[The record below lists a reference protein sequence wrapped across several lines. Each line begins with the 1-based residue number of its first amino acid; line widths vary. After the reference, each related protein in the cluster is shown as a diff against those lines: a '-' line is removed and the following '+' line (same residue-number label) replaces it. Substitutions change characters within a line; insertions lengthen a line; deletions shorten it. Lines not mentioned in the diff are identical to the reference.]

1 MFVAN
6 EDLSVFCTRGDY
18 CEFPVKH
25 DFKAGD
31 VVRFKAT
38 RKKDCATV
46 VIQRDFVVETDTDS
60 FMITLSGDDTKIGE
74 VISKPVDYWYEIELN
89 PDTHPETVIAYDEKG
104 AKIFRL
110 YPEGKDV
117 DGEDIEVV
125 GHKTLQELVD
135 YALLEAK
142 ETGMFD
148 GEKGD
153 PGEQGP
159 QGIQGPRGE
168 QGPQGAQGDPGEVNL
183 DDTAITQDAAWSS
196 KNTVEK
202 LCPNIN
208 ESGPVV
214 ACEPVAGYPLTVQAH
229 DATKV
234 YRGGK
239 NLVKIKPGTTTKNGV
254 TFTCNEDGSVVV
266 NGTATAEASVVVSEN
281 IPIRAGATYT
291 ISGSVGGSVS
301 TYQLYIEKS
310 GVLNIYNAAEV
321 GTKTASG
328 SGLANAKFVVYG
340 GATVSN
346 LVIKPQLEIGSAAT
360 DFELYR
366 ETAEFTP
373 GEAIP
378 ALDGV
383 NTIWADSGDVT
394 VTGKADP
401 VAIMDKL
408 TNAILSLG
416 GNV

>member
-31 VVRFKAT
+31 VIRFKAT
-38 RKKDCATV
+38 RKKDCNTV
-46 VIQRDFVVETDTDS
+46 VIQRDFVVEADTDS

-89 PDTHPETVIAYDEKG
+89 PDTQPETIIAYDENG

-153 PGEQGP
+153 PGYTPQRGIDYWTEEDEAKLTEALDVANEAKETAEQT
-159 QGIQGPRGE
+159 E
-168 QGPQGAQGDPGEVNL
+168 ANL
-183 DDTAITQDAAWSS
+183 ID
-196 KNTVEK
+196 K

-208 ESGPVV
+208 ESGAIV
-214 ACEPVAGYPLTVQAH
+214 ACEPLSGYPLTVQAEN
-229 DATKV
+229 ATKV
-234 YRGGK
+234 YRCGK
-239 NLVKIKPGTTTKNGV
+239 NLLSHWTGNRVATGMTFKGNG
-254 TFTCNEDGSVVV
+254 DGSITITGTPTKQWTASCFISIPPEIMKGGKTYSCTPTGNPIYKIYFRWWDADGKVQNTNQTGVVLNRITWDDSWTSPEIQIYCPNIQEYNETV
-266 NGTATAEASVVVSEN
+266 WLQLELGETATAFEPYVRE
-281 IPIRAGATYT
+281 
-291 ISGSVGGSVS
+291 
-301 TYQLYIEKS
+301 
-310 GVLNIYNAAEV
+310 
-321 GTKTASG
+321 
-328 SGLANAKFVVYG
+328 
-340 GATVSN
+340 
-346 LVIKPQLEIGSAAT
+346 EIAQ
-360 DFELYR
+360 
-366 ETAEFTP
+366 

-378 ALDGV
+378 SLDGV

-401 VAIMDKL
+401 VAIMENL

>member
-46 VIQRDFVVETDTDS
+46 VIQRDFVVETDTDL

-89 PDTHPETVIAYDEKG
+89 PDTQPETIIAYDEKG

-153 PGEQGP
+153 PGYTPQRGVDYWTPEDEAKLTEALETANEAKETAEQA
-159 QGIQGPRGE
+159 E
-168 QGPQGAQGDPGEVNL
+168 ANL
-183 DDTAITQDAAWSS
+183 ID
-196 KNTVEK
+196 K
-202 LCPNIN
+202 LCPTIN
-208 ESGPVV
+208 ESGAIV
-214 ACEPVAGYPLTVQAH
+214 ACEPVEGYPLSVQT
-229 DATKV
+229 DGATRV
-234 YRGGK
+234 YRCGK
-239 NLVKIKPGTTTKNGV
+239 NLLKPRIGITTLDGI
-254 TFTCNEDGSVVV
+254 TFNIHEDGTVVL
-266 NGTATAEASVVVSEN
+266 NGTATKDTWAYIAEYVSVKKGV
-281 IPIRAGATYT
+281 TYT
-291 ISGSVGGSVS
+291 LSGCTDGAYN
-301 TYQLYIEKS
+301 TYQIAMASSVIGLYNDKAPS
-310 GVLNIYNAAEV
+310 TRVA
-321 GTKTASG
+321 TASG
-328 SGLANAKFVVYG
+328 DVPCRLYVYAG
-340 GATVSN
+340 TTVTN
-346 LVIKPQLEIGSAAT
+346 LTIKPQLEIGSVAS
-360 DFELYR
+360 ER
-366 ETAEFTP
+366 EVYKETEEFAP

-401 VAIMDKL
+401 TAMFDKL